1 MIQHVEAATKKM
13 FVKVNRF
20 KYYLLYALLI
30 AACLTIIQC
39 VSHKPLKTG
48 VVSNVNQNSVKA
60 AIDTPDFSRSDVLT
74 PKQSMARMQ
83 LEPGYEVKLV
93 AAEPLIVAPVA
104 INFDNSGRLWA
115 VEMTGY
121 MPDTAGNGE
130 DAPTGKIVILNDD
143 NGDGVYDRRT
153 VFVDSLRLPRAL
165 CFINGGVLVAEP
177 PRLWFYPI
185 EGDKPG
191 KRTLV
196 DPKYTEDGNVE
207 HQPNGLLRAMDNWI
221 YNAKSSKR
229 YRFKDGK
236 WLIERT
242 HFRGQWGISQDDYGR
257 LYYNDNSSNVI
268 GDYFLPGFGYGNAD
282 QQNVTGYAE
291 RVVADNRVYPARP
304 TPGVN
309 RGYTKGTL
317 DEQLRL
323 RNFTAACAPLVYR
336 GGVFNDGTISAFVAE
351 PSANL
356 IKRNL
361 IGYSGNITRGRQ
373 AYIGREFL
381 ASTDERFRP
390 VNLNDGPDGALYITD
405 MYRGII
411 QHKTYLT
418 EYLKNEI
425 IKRRLSQPL
434 NCGRIY
440 KVIPKGNSA
449 KFVAIPAEP
458 EKLVDLLG
466 HTNGWVRDRAQQ
478 TITDKK
484 LLAAVPYLQQ
494 ALAGSNQLKTIHALW
509 TLEGLNALN
518 AERLIPYI
526 SSTDA
531 WLRVEAI
538 SIVPSVVNKASYK
551 SYLSALQRLVQNR
564 DEVTAPYIAYLYP
577 VLSRYDKPGADK
589 LLQQLATLYPQNKY
603 VADAIISNLSGREAQ
618 FTSVVKDTATVFF
631 KRLSKIVNNRK
642 SRLLNNDPLKLK
654 KEFPRGATI
663 FSTTCQTCHGA
674 DGNGIKGLAPPFN
687 RSQWVTGDKRK
698 LIGIVLNGL
707 TGPVEVNDHLYKAPE
722 INGDMPGIGGA
733 KEISDAD
740 IAQLLSFLRRSWQN
754 KASAVT
760 VKEVITVR
768 SQLKER
774 NSAFTVEELE
784 KVFP

>member
-1 MIQHVEAATKKM
+1 
-13 FVKVNRF
+13 
-20 KYYLLYALLI
+20 
-30 AACLTIIQC
+30 
-39 VSHKPLKTG
+39 
-48 VVSNVNQNSVKA
+48 
-60 AIDTPDFSRSDVLT
+60 
-74 PKQSMARMQ
+74 MARMQ
-83 LEPGYEVKLV
+83 LEPGYEVNLV
-93 AAEPLIVAPVA
+93 AAEPLVVAPVA
-104 INFDNSGRLWA
+104 INFDNGGRLWA

-121 MPDTAGNGE
+121 MPDTAGRGE
-130 DAPTGKIVILNDD
+130 DAPTGKIVILDDD
-143 NGDGVYDRRT
+143 NRDGVYDRRT
-153 VFVDSLRLPRAL
+153 VFIDSLRLPRAL

-185 EGDKPG
+185 ENDKPG

-207 HQPNGLLRAMDNWI
+207 HQPNGLLRAIDNWI

-242 HFRGQWGISQDDYGR
+242 HFRGQWGISQDNYGR

-268 GDYFLPGFGYGNAD
+268 GDFFLPGFGYGNLD
-282 QQNVTGYAE
+282 QQNVAGYSE
-291 RVVADNRVYPARP
+291 RMVADNRVYPARP

-317 DEQLRL
+317 DEKLRL

-336 GGVFNDGTISAFVAE
+336 GGLLKDSLQSVFVAE

-356 IKRNL
+356 IKRNQ
-361 IGYSGNITRGRQ
+361 IQPSGNVTRGRQ
-373 AYIGREFL
+373 AYTGHEFL

-390 VNLNDGPDGALYITD
+390 VNLNDGPDGALYVTD

-425 IKRRLSQPL
+425 VKRQLSQPL

-440 KVIPKGNSA
+440 KVIPKNFNTKVIS
-449 KFVAIPAEP
+449 IPTEP
-458 EKLVDLLG
+458 DKLVELLG
-466 HTNGWVRDRAQQ
+466 NANGWVRDRAQQ
-478 TITDKK
+478 TIVDQKM
-484 LLAAVPYLQQ
+484 LAAVPYLQQ
-494 ALAGSNQLKTIHALW
+494 ALAGSDHLKTIHALW

-518 AERLIPYI
+518 SEQLIPFL
-526 SSTDA
+526 SSTNA
-531 WLRVEAI
+531 WLRVEALG
-538 SIVPSVVNKASYK
+538 IVPSVVNKASYK
-551 SYLSALQRLVQNR
+551 TYSSVLQRIVQNP

-577 VLSRYDKPGADK
+577 VLSRYDKPGANK
-589 LLQQLATLYPQNKY
+589 LLKQLATLYPQNKY
-603 VADAIISNLSGREAQ
+603 VADAVISNLSGREAQ
-618 FTSVVKDTATVFF
+618 FTSVLNDTAAVFV
-631 KRLSKIVNNRK
+631 KRLNKVINNRK
-642 SRLLNNDPLKLK
+642 SRLLNNDPVKLK
-654 KEFPRGATI
+654 KEFPRGAAI
-663 FSTTCQTCHGA
+663 FSTTCQTCHGG

-687 RSQWVTGDKRK
+687 KSQWVTGDKRK

-722 INGDMPGIGGA
+722 INGDMPGIGGS
-733 KEISDAD
+733 KEISDED

-760 VKEVITVR
+760 VKEVSTVR

-774 NSAFTVEELE
+774 SSAFTIEELE